1 MQDKKNAPTLTA
13 GEQAI
18 LDHITQERINAD
30 NHVNSLIEELRS
42 ELKEDKSKLDAL
54 QKGVSNLQ
62 SVKTDMKQ
70 VKQDVKEI
78 KTDTDIVRGFRF
90 HLNFKTILTEY
101 QVTPGSTKRNNT
113 IRWQ

>member
-1 MQDKKNAPTLTA
+1 MQDKKNTPTLTA

-30 NHVNSLIEELRS
+30 NHVNSLIEELRT
-42 ELKEDKSKLDAL
+42 ELKAERKEDKSKLDAL

-70 VKQDVKEI
+70 VKQDVKDV
-78 KTDTDIVRGFRF
+78 KTDMEQVKEDMDIITSDYGYERDEKGK
-90 HLNFKTILTEY
+90 LKLA
-101 QVTPGSTKRNNT
+101 
-113 IRWQ
+113 

>member
-18 LDHITQERINAD
+18 LDRITQERKNAD
-30 NHVNSLIEELRS
+30 NHVNSLIEELRA
-42 ELKEDKSKLDAL
+42 EIKAERKEDKCQLNAL

-70 VKQDVKEI
+70 VKKEVGEI
-78 KTDTDIVRGFRF
+78 KEGIEQLQDDVDT
-90 HLNFKTILTEY
+90 
-101 QVTPGSTKRNNT
+101 VTSDWDYERDENEKLIPINPK
-113 IRWQ
+113 

>member
-1 MQDKKNAPTLTA
+1 MQDKKNTPTLTA

-18 LDHITQERINAD
+18 LDHITQERMNAD
-30 NHVNSLIEELRS
+30 NHVNSLIEELRA

-78 KTDTDIVRGFRF
+78 KTDMEQVKEDVDIITSDYG
-90 HLNFKTILTEY
+90 Y
-101 QVTPGSTKRNNT
+101 KRDEKGKLKLA
-113 IRWQ
+113 